1 MKQCSRFSKTPKK
14 ILLFCTRTF
23 PHGRRE
29 TALRENIYI
38 KTLTDRLLKRPTP
51 SSPLNL
57 AHAASGE
64 CYVRECMAGMCL
76 SENGGGPD
84 ESETEIS
91 G

>member
-1 MKQCSRFSKTPKK
+1 M
-14 ILLFCTRTF
+14 
-23 PHGRRE
+23 
-29 TALRENIYI
+29 RENIYI

-84 ESETEIS
+84 ESAKKLKYPDSFLANFPALLQLTNSFTAIIDLAM
-91 G
+91 